1 MITIFVKI
9 KNVYGVERIYPD
21 CPVSEIFASLARTK
35 TLSDNDISNI
45 LKLGY
50 KIEAKPRIQFSSRTL
65 IMQGVTI
72 GD

>member
-35 TLSDNDISNI
+35 TLSDNDMSNI

-50 KIEAKPRIQFSSRTL
+50 RIETKLGNHFVLTSDSL
-65 IMQGVTI
+65 LTI